1 MAARFV
7 ATSVNVV
14 KIDDDVTA
22 ENAQNARIRYD
33 TDSSKGWTISGD
45 STLGDG
51 TELRRAVLDPADKSS
66 ATDAY
71 DADVGVE
78 FAYVA
83 AQSRSVKKVNGND
96 TTARIVF
103 SPASL

>member
-14 KIDDDVTA
+14 QIDDDVTA
-22 ENAQNARIRYD
+22 DNAQNARIRYD
-33 TDSSKGWTISGD
+33 TDGWTISGD
-45 STLGDG
+45 STLATG

-78 FAYVA
+78 FTYVA